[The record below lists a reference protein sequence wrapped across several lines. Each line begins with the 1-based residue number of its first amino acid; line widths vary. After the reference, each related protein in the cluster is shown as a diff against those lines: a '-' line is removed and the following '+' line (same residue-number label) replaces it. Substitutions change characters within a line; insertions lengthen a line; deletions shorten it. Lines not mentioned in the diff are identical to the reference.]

1 MIHNL
6 LLCHKNFNQVQL
18 LINKLKTK
26 NLKIYVHVDWKVKNF
41 PEFKNATLIKN
52 RVKTNRWWF
61 SQNT

>member
-1 MIHNL
+1 MIHYL

-26 NLKIYVHVDWKVKNF
+26 NSKIYVHVDWKVKNF